1 VCLQAA
7 GQLQEEAEE
16 LEGKVQ
22 ERMTEELRQKAEWK
36 CDECA
41 SYFVSS
47 DGLYEHVKMPGRCDR
62 KKGRETGLT
71 CPRCSAEF
79 SKHGNWQ
86 KHVDYSPDCQS
97 KKIQKDMKKANKD
110 TTNGEEA
117 TNKLKEATYEVEEA
131 ANEVEEAATEVEETA
146 AEVEEAAAEVE
157 ETAAEVEEAAAE
169 VEEAAAE
176 VEETAAEV
184 EEAADVTGS
193 PAAASVAAPTSTI
206 RHFSHVRFTF
216 N

>member
-7 GQLQEEAEE
+7 EQRQEEAEG
-16 LEGKVQ
+16 LEGKAQ
-22 ERMTEELRQKAEWK
+22 EELRQKAELK
-36 CDECA
+36 CEECA

-47 DGLYEHVKMPGRCDR
+47 DGLDEHVKMPGRCDR

-71 CPRCSAEF
+71 CPRCCAEF
-79 SKHGNWQ
+79 SKYGNWQ
-86 KHVDYSPDCQS
+86 RHVDYSPDCQS
-97 KKIQKDMKKANKD
+97 KKIKKFERDMKKANED

-131 ANEVEEAATEVEETA
+131 A
-146 AEVEEAAAEVE
+146 AEVEEAANVN
-157 ETAAEVEEAAAE
+157 
-169 VEEAAAE
+169 
-176 VEETAAEV
+176 
-184 EEAADVTGS
+184 GS
-193 PAAASVAAPTSTI
+193 PAAASAAAPTSTI